1 MCSSL
6 SAVFQDDFIRCSL
19 CVFLFLIH
27 LFFLKK
33 KEEKRNINYS
43 LVRKI
48 PTLEKHHNVVEMDE
62 EFIWVGRLE
71 NKYTCT
77 NINKINIKQ
86 RFTQ

>member
-1 MCSSL
+1 M
-6 SAVFQDDFIRCSL
+6 
-19 CVFLFLIH
+19 
-27 LFFLKK
+27 
-33 KEEKRNINYS
+33 
-43 LVRKI
+43 RKI